1 MSSYFDALMR
11 ASGLSAA
18 DARPPEVSLLPVFE
32 STPLAVGAEVDPIAS
47 DALPV
52 RPGPRP
58 SVPPFV
64 PQDPQPGPAAT
75 ATAEEHAQALPMQSS
90 RARAIDVPESHAAR
104 QEQSSPEDSPAESA
118 AAAGDARLLAA
129 FRWVRADPHLARSEE
144 APEQRVRAID
154 VADAAPAAAV
164 AMSTTI
170 PRTIAHEHPA
180 ASIPAAQAFASGLSS
195 EPARSEAHAAVPSHA
210 HEAVEVSIG
219 AIHVRVDAPSRPAVA
234 AASQPAPLPKARAGT
249 AHAEPRS
256 ALGRR
261 ALRRI

>member
-75 ATAEEHAQALPMQSS
+75 ATAEEHAQAWPMPSS
-90 RARAIDVPESHAAR
+90 RARAIDVQESHAAR
-104 QEQSSPEDSPAESA
+104 QEQSSPEDAPAESA

-129 FRWVRADPHLARSEE
+129 LRWVRADPHLARSEE

-154 VADAAPAAAV
+154 VADAAPAAAIP
-164 AMSTTI
+164 TTI
-170 PRTIAHEHPA
+170 PRTIAHDHPA
-180 ASIPAAQAFASGLSS
+180 ASIPAAQAFAFDSS
-195 EPARSEAHAAVPSHA
+195 DSPARSEAHAGLSSHA